1 MKIPKPVA
9 VCGVAVLLAGPVGS
23 GPTVLAA
30 SPQQARTVHVSVTTN
45 DGVPITDL
53 TPADFELKEDG
64 KVREIGSAAITA
76 VPIRLTILVADDGSG
91 SFQQA
96 LVTLIQPL
104 QAIAEVSLVSVVA
117 QPEKMLDFTNDPQ
130 RLVEGIERLGTRAAG
145 TGGGQLMEAIAES
158 IKATA
163 APGKRPV
170 ILVMRLG
177 GSSASTLRQEDVR
190 DALRTTGTTLYA
202 LSPTGNTGG
211 SGGGLPMSYGGAG
224 GVARA
229 DYAAAETTYRSRNLE
244 SVIND
249 GTKQTGGRHIQFSAG
264 TILKI
269 MEQLAQELQS
279 QYQITY
285 TLPAGVK
292 PSDRLEVSTKRR
304 SVRVYAPTRIAN

>member
-1 MKIPKPVA
+1 
-9 VCGVAVLLAGPVGS
+9 
-23 GPTVLAA
+23 
-30 SPQQARTVHVSVTTN
+30 
-45 DGVPITDL
+45 
-53 TPADFELKEDG
+53 
-64 KVREIGSAAITA
+64 
-76 VPIRLTILVADDGSG
+76 
-91 SFQQA
+91 
-96 LVTLIQPL
+96 
-104 QAIAEVSLVSVVA
+104 
-117 QPEKMLDFTNDPQ
+117 
-130 RLVEGIERLGTRAAG
+130 
-145 TGGGQLMEAIAES
+145 MEAIAES

-177 GSSASTLRQEDVR
+177 GSSASTIRQEDVR
-190 DALRTTGTTLYA
+190 EALRTTGTTLYA
-202 LSPTGNTGG
+202 LSPTGNTG
-211 SGGGLPMSYGGAG
+211 SGGGAPMSYGGVG

-249 GTKQTGGRHIQFSAG
+249 GTKQTGGRHIQFGAG

-285 TLPAGVK
+285 ALPAGVK

-304 SVRVYAPTRIAN
+304 GVRAYAPSRIAN